1 MIREWWATL
10 SAASSL
16 SWPLGNSVLVNYER
30 PRNFDFRSG
39 VPQGGCLGFIL
50 FFIVQGTRLFHIVE
64 KYLLSVQGYADYT
77 SFLGSRQKL
86 SNMNNDCIHV
96 GASEIKL
103 VSSVRNL
110 GPWFDSSLSVNE
122 QVGKAKRSAACTT
135 YRKSGSCRIRRIN
148 QDSDLRI
155 HSSRLMWTIATRCCM
170 AFQHVRW
177 IHYSDCWMLLRVSR
191 VAVCWP
197 HADSDVSKLTANSFP
212 YPNQDRDPGA
222 EDPSWHGPSLL
233 ERAVSCQGRGSK
245 CLA

>member
-1 MIREWWATL
+1 M
-10 SAASSL
+10 
-16 SWPLGNSVLVNYER
+16 
-30 PRNFDFRSG
+30 
-39 VPQGGCLGFIL
+39 
-50 FFIVQGTRLFHIVE
+50 QGTRLFHIVE

-122 QVGKAKRSAACTT
+122 QVAKAKRSAACTT

-155 HSSRLMWTIATRCCM
+155 RHVSCGLLQLVAVWHFNMSDGSTIAIAECCCG
-170 AFQHVRW
+170 
-177 IHYSDCWMLLRVSR
+177 YLVSR
-191 VAVCWP
+191 F
-197 HADSDVSKLTANSFP
+197 ADLMPTLMYRN
-212 YPNQDRDPGA
+212 
-222 EDPSWHGPSLL
+222 
-233 ERAVSCQGRGSK
+233 
-245 CLA
+245 